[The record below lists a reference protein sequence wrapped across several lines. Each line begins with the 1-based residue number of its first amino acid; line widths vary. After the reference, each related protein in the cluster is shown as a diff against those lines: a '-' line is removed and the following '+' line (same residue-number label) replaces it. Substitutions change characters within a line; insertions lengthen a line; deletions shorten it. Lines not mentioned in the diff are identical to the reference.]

1 MSECQGNDAVVV
13 SVLLMSF
20 SITLLKLARAY

>member
-13 SVLLMSF
+13 FVLLLSF